1 MRRVRGRVLRPPT
14 GRERVHPC
22 MRPASRARE
31 APRTTRATSGPPTRE
46 AGSVTGLG
54 LSIIAPDIPSMP
66 ATPAPDPR
74 PELRPWQLAVAGA
87 ALYLAWLNWGTR
99 ENPPIPYQKY
109 RSGQTFESV
118 RETLKREQDAVL
130 RDVIDVA

>member
-1 MRRVRGRVLRPPT
+1 M
-14 GRERVHPC
+14 
-22 MRPASRARE
+22 
-31 APRTTRATSGPPTRE
+31 
-46 AGSVTGLG
+46 TGLG

-118 RETLKREQDAVL
+118 RETLKREQDAAYDAGQYMWVTRSTVL
-130 RDVIDVA
+130 GRWRELKLGQYNRYLDAYEQAEEKYGARGKQAGDIF